1 MSDLNISKKTIGEL
15 FSKNI
20 TFIIPDYQRPYSW
33 DKDTCETLW
42 EDLKDFAFPENNYL
56 GDGFND
62 EDEYFLGTIVTF
74 KKSAKENEVID
85 GQQRLTT
92 ILLFLR
98 AFYEAFGDK
107 SSDNCKEIAKCI
119 WRIKMDYTPD
129 TEHCKIKSV
138 VATDDDIAEFNKI
151 IATGETTKGNKSNYA
166 ENYRFFQNKFAKL
179 PPNEFIP
186 FSSIILNNCI
196 IMPIESNSQSTAF
209 RIFTTLNDRGMP
221 LSDSDIFK
229 SQFYKFFQSQGDT
242 KKDNFVKRWKELE
255 TICNELFHPRRGTPT
270 DDLFMKYMY
279 YLLAKEKTKSDTF
292 KGLRIYYEQKDY
304 EILKNAQVFYDLEIL
319 ANFWNDI
326 ALRDTERFSPQILKR
341 LYVLSYAPYSIWENI
356 VSLYFMGN
364 KDSQGNLDDEKFY
377 KFLNKITAFFLMQA
391 IVQPGVQSVR
401 RPFFLE
407 FQNILHGK
415 ELGFEQFKQNENLVR
430 DIFSK
435 TKFSQSKAIT
445 RAMLAWWTFQNENQE
460 LPPIDA
466 KLEIEHIFAKKRAES
481 EPLKNPDNLELLGNK
496 SLLEKR
502 INIYAANLPFANK
515 KKYYLG
521 QTGKKNETPTFNF
534 ELFNLT
540 INKYDFIEK
549 DIISRNEKIFEGFI
563 NYLEENNLLK

>member
-33 DKDTCETLW
+33 DKDICETLW
-42 EDLKDFAFPENNYL
+42 EDLKDFAFPENKYL

-92 ILLFLR
+92 ILLLLR

-129 TEHCKIKSV
+129 KEHCKIKSV

-151 IATGETTKGNKSNYA
+151 ISTGEATKGNKSNYA
-166 ENYRFFQNKFAKL
+166 ENYRFFQNKFAELK
-179 PPNEFIP
+179 PSEFIP
-186 FSSIILNNCI
+186 FSAIILNNCI

-229 SQFYKFFQSQGDT
+229 SQFYKFFQSQGDSE
-242 KKDNFVKRWKELE
+242 KDSFIKRWKKLE

-279 YLLAKEKTKSDTF
+279 FLLAKSETKSDTF
-292 KGLRIYYEQKDY
+292 KGLRIYYEQNDY
-304 EILKNAQVFYDLEIL
+304 EILKSAKVFDDLEIL
-319 ANFWNDI
+319 ANFWNAI

-341 LYVLSYAPYSIWENI
+341 LYVLSYAPYAIWENI

-391 IVQPGVQSVR
+391 IVQPGVQAIR

-415 ELGFEQFKQNENLVR
+415 ELNFEQFKQNENFVR

-435 TKFSQSKAIT
+435 TKFSQSKSIT

-460 LPPIDA
+460 LPPLDA
-466 KLEIEHIFAKKRAES
+466 KLEIEHIYAQRRATV
-481 EPLKNPDNLELLGNK
+481 EPLESKESVELLGNK
-496 SLLEKR
+496 ALLEKR
-502 INIYAANLPFANK
+502 INIRATDYSFELK
-515 KKYYLG
+515 RKYYRG
-521 QTGKKNETPTFNF
+521 KIGKKNEIETFNL
-534 ELFNLT
+534 ELLELAKEN
-540 INKYDFIEK
+540 DFTES